1 LTSRLQSFETELLTQ
16 PENLAGLPR
25 IRRDLIAK
33 AEVIDSGHRVLLDID
48 SSAPGKA
55 WERRM
60 G

>member
-1 LTSRLQSFETELLTQ
+1 M
-16 PENLAGLPR
+16 AGLAR
-25 IRRDLIAK
+25 ISRDLIAK
-33 AEVIDSGHRVLLDID
+33 AEVIDAAHRVVLDMD